1 MYCQLAN
8 EHFKVQVRHL
18 QVHYNNIYMLAT
30 YIYIILKGK
39 KETIAV
45 KSQYDELLHDTIYLR
60 INKPKKHCLLSLL
73 MQQYIHTHYIYA
85 HTLYTVYINVY
96 KI

>member
-8 EHFKVQVRHL
+8 EHFKVRHL
-18 QVHYNNIYMLAT
+18 QVHYNNIYTHAT
-30 YIYIILKGK
+30 YIHHFKGE

-60 INKPKKHCLLSLL
+60 KK
-73 MQQYIHTHYIYA
+73 
-85 HTLYTVYINVY
+85 
-96 KI
+96 